1 MHRNLLILILAASLI
16 LAGCGEAT
24 PVEEQTAEPTLATIT
39 PEATSTVPTQATD
52 TLEPAPETPQPTDE
66 VQEPTGPIP
75 LWSTRLKQAIA
86 SAIDREAIV
95 DRAFEGYSTAAY
107 HMVPP
112 GYPYF
117 TDPFFDKY
125 GTRDLE
131 RSINILNEL
140 GFTADQPFEMELW
153 YPQAEN
159 ITDVQRVMELIRSQ
173 LEETRLIRVH
183 LQSQTWDEYLSLID
197 AAEIPAYISGW
208 LPDFVDPQ
216 NWLSPFASCETS
228 PEHGVYY
235 CNPEMDELLAQ
246 AGSTPDSQTRKE
258 LYQVIGEKYA
268 EEIPTIPLYW
278 EPEFMVIRNGIEGP
292 MPGPTHEFKYNLL
305 MFTEEARPSAGNRN
319 TIIIGVTEQIG
330 TLNPQAARRLLDLE
344 IIHNIGLPLLRY
356 VPGEPQPVPGAAA
369 DFPTLSEDGLSF
381 IVPLRNDLLFPDGA
395 QVTAEDYL
403 HAWERLREAGEENPN
418 IILRFIDS
426 VEAQD
431 EFTLVFHLSEY
442 YSFFPALAAT
452 TAFIPARP
460 SEVASTGETGAD
472 EIFDSIGPYRITAYE
487 PDVEL
492 KMEANPN
499 FIGDNQPAI
508 ETVILRFFPDSASL
522 SEAVEEGQIDIAW
535 RTLDIIEIFRLEN
548 VQGLSIKVNGAP
560 ALRYLAFNHHYYI
573 VPATND

>member
-1 MHRNLLILILAASLI
+1 MYRNLFILLLAASLI
-16 LAGCGEAT
+16 LAGCGETT

-66 VQEPTGPIP
+66 VQEPAGPIP

-131 RSINILNEL
+131 GSINILNEL

-153 YPQAEN
+153 YPQAEH
-159 ITDVQRVMELIRSQ
+159 ITDVQRVMELIKSQ

-216 NWLSPFASCETS
+216 NWLSPFASCESS
-228 PEHGVYY
+228 PQYGVHY
-235 CNPEMDELLAQ
+235 CDPEMDDLLAL
-246 AGSTPDSQTRKE
+246 AGSTFDSQTRKD
-258 LYQVIGEKYA
+258 LYHQIGERYA

-278 EPEFMVIRNGIEGP
+278 EPEFIVIRNGIDGLIL
-292 MPGPTHEFKYNLL
+292 GPTHEFKYNLL
-305 MFTEEARPSAGNRN
+305 MFTEEARPAAGNRN
-319 TIIIGVTEQIG
+319 TIIIGVTEQIE
-330 TLNPQAARRLLDLE
+330 TLDPQAATRKLDLE
-344 IIHNIGLPLLRY
+344 IIHNFGLPLMRY
-356 VPGEPQPVPGAAA
+356 LPGETQPVPGAAA
-369 DFPTLSEDGLSF
+369 DFPTLSEDGLSY
-381 IVPLRNDLLFPDGA
+381 IVTLRTDLLFPDGS

-403 HAWERLREAGEENPN
+403 HAWDRLSEAGEGNPN
-418 IILRFIDS
+418 ITLRFIDS

-442 YSFFPALAAT
+442 YSFFPALIAT
-452 TAFIPARP
+452 NAFIPTRP
-460 SEVASTGETGAD
+460 SEVIPTGGTD
-472 EIFDSIGPYRITAYE
+472 PIEIFDSIGPYRITAYE

-492 KMEANPN
+492 RLEANPD
-499 FIGDNQPAI
+499 FIGDNPPAI
-508 ETVILRFFPDSASL
+508 ETVIIRFFPDSASL
-522 SEAVEEGQIDIAW
+522 SQAVEEGQIDIAW
-535 RTLDIIEIFRLEN
+535 RTLDLIEIFRLEN
-548 VQGLSIKVNGAP
+548 VQGISIKVNGAP
-560 ALRYLAFNHHYYI
+560 ALRYLAFNHHYFI
-573 VPATND
+573 VPATTD